1 LWGDDLVLAVW
12 PGELQDQ
19 ARNLYGSDR
28 AAALLRFAEET
39 TRWFAKPRPHLAFH
53 TSAPRQRVYLT
64 PTIGLDEYVQQWSGG
79 DLEHV
84 HAYSLAELRDDLWPW
99 LLARGYASPADAHE
113 LPRFERSL
121 GRRAVHLRPGVARG
135 THGRSPE
142 PRNST
147 IAARSL
153 RKSETRSPICSLP
166 SASRH
171 SRRDR

>member
-1 LWGDDLVLAVW
+1 MWGDDLVIAVW

-39 TRWFAKPRPHLAFH
+39 TRWFAEPRPHLAFH

-121 GRRAVHLRPGVARG
+121 GRRAVHLRPGVCAWHPWSLTRAEELDDRG
-135 THGRSPE
+135 TLASEIRDALTDLLTAIGE
-142 PRNST
+142 P
-147 IAARSL
+147 
-153 RKSETRSPICSLP
+153 PLP
-166 SASRH
+166 T
-171 SRRDR
+171 